1 LRHVPGR
8 DDGPVPTGLSVSRQD
23 DLQRLRDRPLSSWG
37 PYLPRRV
44 PTGKV
49 PENTVA
55 KAPPLG
61 PEQPTVKSFG
71 ERKQRTLDVAGTER
85 KVPYSSER
93 NRAAQ
98 VESPEATESALI
110 GAEDERLEL
119 PFKRSAAKAGQS
131 KPTVKLSRTKK
142 KVVAEQAPRK
152 NRFARHRG
160 GRGLGLFALS
170 SDFGRPQGY

>member
-1 LRHVPGR
+1 MAPTNVLLLFCFWLLAGAVCITYLAVTT
-8 DDGPVPTGLSVSRQD
+8 GPVPTGLSVSRQD

-71 ERKQRTLDVAGTER
+71 ERKQRTLDVAGTE
-85 KVPYSSER
+85 
-93 NRAAQ
+93 
-98 VESPEATESALI
+98 
-110 GAEDERLEL
+110 
-119 PFKRSAAKAGQS
+119 
-131 KPTVKLSRTKK
+131 
-142 KVVAEQAPRK
+142 
-152 NRFARHRG
+152 
-160 GRGLGLFALS
+160 
-170 SDFGRPQGY
+170 